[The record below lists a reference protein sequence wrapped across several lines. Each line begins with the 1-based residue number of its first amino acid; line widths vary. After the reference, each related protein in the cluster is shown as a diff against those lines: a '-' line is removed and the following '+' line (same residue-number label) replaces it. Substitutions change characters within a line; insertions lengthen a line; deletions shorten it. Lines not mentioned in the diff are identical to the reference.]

1 MPRRR
6 KKTISLSPEEVLC
19 AIGEY
24 VRRHKDTSRGRRFA
38 YHVALRQDG
47 GASIEFASPPTATEV
62 EGLEALV
69 RSRREALH

>member
-24 VRRHKDTSRGRRFA
+24 VRRHKDNSRGRRFA
-38 YHVALRQDG
+38 YHVTLRQNG
-47 GASIEFASPPTATEV
+47 GASIEFASPPTTAEI
-62 EGLEALV
+62 EELEAQT

>member
-1 MPRRR
+1 MV
-6 KKTISLSPEEVLC
+6 LSPEEVLC

-38 YHVALRQDG
+38 YHITLRGNG
-47 GASIEFASPPTATEV
+47 GASIEVASPPTPAEAQKLATE
-62 EGLEALV
+62 V

>member
-6 KKTISLSPEEVLC
+6 KKVRLTPEEVLC

-24 VRRHKDTSRGRRFA
+24 VRRHKDTSRGHRFA
-38 YHVALRQDG
+38 YHVTLRGDG
-47 GASIEFASPPTATEV
+47 GASIEFASPPTAAETE
-62 EGLEALV
+62 ELEAQV

>member
-6 KKTISLSPEEVLC
+6 KKTVSLSPEEVLC

-38 YHVALRQDG
+38 YHVALREDG
-47 GASIEFASPPTATEV
+47 GASIEFAPPPAAAETE
-62 EGLEALV
+62 ELEARV